1 MGPLACPSGEIV
13 ILRPLS
19 SQESAGE
26 QPKPQKSRS
35 ASELEETLL
44 PHPEE
49 LECLLCARAVSRA
62 APGISLCTAW
72 AGNQLG
78 LGASPSLCGQG
89 CS

>member
-1 MGPLACPSGEIV
+1 MSNPN
-13 ILRPLS
+13 LRK
-19 SQESAGE
+19 AG
-26 QPKPQKSRS
+26 S

-78 LGASPSLCGQG
+78 LELPPLPVGRAAPKLSFPGAGASALLK
-89 CS
+89 